1 MEFPGSPRARAVSGD
16 LPAAEELGS
25 HLEPAVAGTRPGLV
39 QVNYADPGVGEK
51 NEGLAPTSH
60 GPGEKRRSG
69 PSFPRPPGYILSL
82 PPEWCCFREV
92 VGVWPPILLSRLAP
106 SSCER

>member
-39 QVNYADPGVGEK
+39 KVNCADPVISESARKTKVWPQPNFDDPPSRGQA
-51 NEGLAPTSH
+51 LAPVFCT
-60 GPGEKRRSG
+60 RRERQARL
-69 PSFPRPPGYILSL
+69 PRKGQWRIA
-82 PPEWCCFREV
+82 
-92 VGVWPPILLSRLAP
+92 GG
-106 SSCER
+106 